1 MENYSGLSKA
11 VVGLGA
17 LFGLLVALYVLTAI
31 ISGGT
36 PQAAPVHTAPPAAG
50 GGSDSG
56 QAVVTGPT
64 ATRDLNDPRSAL
76 GALAVALADPA
87 VAQWQS
93 GHGSASVAGI
103 SSDFCQDG
111 LSDTW
116 NIVLTSPAGQ
126 VMICVDKGQVA
137 QLVDLSRANQ
147 VGVDPQEVIDSDRA
161 WNTAAADLE
170 ARGCANP
177 SSVSMAL
184 KSVAGGP
191 VWDLNCHIGDDYRI
205 TRVDA
210 LNGSVLRSVSMRQG

>member
-11 VVGLGA
+11 MVGLAA
-17 LFGLLVALYVLTAI
+17 LFGLVVALYVIATL
-31 ISGGT
+31 ISGA
-36 PQAAPVHTAPPAAG
+36 PSEVPVHTAPPATS
-50 GGSDSG
+50 GGSNNG
-56 QAVVTGPT
+56 QAIISGPT
-64 ATRDLNDPRSAL
+64 PASDLNDPRSAL
-76 GALAVALADPA
+76 GALALALADPA
-87 VAQWQS
+87 VAQWQT

-116 NIVLTSPAGQ
+116 SIVLASPAGQ
-126 VMICVDKGQVA
+126 ALICVEDGRVA
-137 QLVDLSRANQ
+137 QLVDISRANA
-147 VGVDPQEVIDSDRA
+147 VGIDPQAVIDSDRA
-161 WNTAAADLE
+161 WNSAAADLE
-170 ARGCANP
+170 ARGCADP

-184 KSVAGGP
+184 KSVAGEP